1 MQRRQL
7 LSNALAASVL
17 GGFSSLAQ
25 AQSDKPIR
33 MNLGFAA
40 GTTLDTVTRVLVEK
54 MRQSLNQ
61 SIVVENRPSAGGRVA
76 AEMLKTAPADGT
88 VLMPTPIVVP
98 VLAPMVFSK
107 LNYNP
112 QTDMAPVGLMANF
125 FFALGVK
132 PDHPARN
139 IRELVAWMKENPS
152 KANFGS
158 PAPGSLPHFF
168 GLLLG
173 SQSGLDMVH
182 VPYNGGG
189 PLQMG
194 VMSGDVPIG
203 IDVVA
208 EFVQN
213 HRSGKVRVLAT
224 SGAVRSSALPD
235 VPTFAEQGFPNI
247 VGNGWFGLYAPPNTP
262 SFELNRINKALN
274 FAVSSPDVVE
284 RFKSLA
290 IEPGGGSPTDLA
302 ALMERDRA
310 RWAPIVKASGFRAD

>member
-1 MQRRQL
+1 MRRRQFL
-7 LSNALAASVL
+7 LSATAISITTGLPGL
-17 GGFSSLAQ
+17 SL
-25 AQSDKPIR
+25 AQSDKIIR
-33 MNLGFAA
+33 MNIGFAA
-40 GTTLDTVTRVLVEK
+40 GTTLDTVTRVLAEK
-54 MRQSLNQ
+54 MRVSLNQ
-61 SIVVENRPSAGGRVA
+61 PIIVENRPSAGGRVA
-76 AEMLKTAPADGT
+76 AELLKSAPADGT

-107 LNYNP
+107 LYYNP
-112 QTDMAPVGLMANF
+112 QTDMVPVGLMANF
-125 FFALGVK
+125 YFALGVK

-139 IRELVAWMKENPS
+139 IRELVAWMKANPD

-173 SQSGLDMVH
+173 SQAGANMVH

-194 VMSGDVPIG
+194 VMSGDIPIG

-213 HRSGKVRVLAT
+213 HRGGKVRVLAT
-224 SGAVRSSALPD
+224 SGTVRSSALPD

-247 VGNGWFGLYAPPNTP
+247 VGNGWFGLYAPPKT
-262 SFELNRINKALN
+262 SAEEVSRVNRALN
-274 FAVSSPDVVE
+274 TALGAPDLLE

-290 IEPGGGSPTDLA
+290 IEPGGGSAQVLA
-302 ALMERDRA
+302 ETMERDRA
-310 RWAPIVKASGFRAD
+310 RWGPIVKASGFRVD